1 MSACLNFGH
10 ILLMCL
16 LQVPTFSA
24 TLAAQI
30 SSNFV
35 IHVFHSLSGIKQLK
49 KSAKSYNL
57 WQGMDELEETLR
69 PWDTKP
75 LHWILILKLLIEAT
89 DTSPL
94 PEHPWV
100 SCTGARAHA
109 VTHRLYSTVYLTGYV
124 SYIRLITHIHI
135 VRHFHYSIYVNSI
148 TVAACEE
155 VPVFNSIFKSL

>member
-35 IHVFHSLSGIKQLK
+35 IHVFHSLSVQ
-49 KSAKSYNL
+49 
-57 WQGMDELEETLR
+57 LEETLR

-155 VPVFNSIFKSL
+155 VPVFNSIFKS

>member
-35 IHVFHSLSGIKQLK
+35 IHVFHSLSVQ
-49 KSAKSYNL
+49 
-57 WQGMDELEETLR
+57 LEETLR

>member
-35 IHVFHSLSGIKQLK
+35 IHVFHSLSVQ
-49 KSAKSYNL
+49 
-57 WQGMDELEETLR
+57 LEETLR

-109 VTHRLYSTVYLTGYV
+109 VTHILYSTVYLTGYV